1 MNEEKQKRLQ
11 ELGVD
16 TEELL
21 ARFMGN
27 EALMT
32 RFLGKFPQDENF
44 GRLEQALEA
53 GDAAGAYAAAH
64 TLKGVTGNLSLAR
77 LYQLVCAVV
86 EPLREND
93 IDTAKK
99 NMPALRQQYGRTVEG
114 IAAEMQGNR

>member
-64 TLKGVTGNLSLAR
+64 TLKGVCHCLGMTR
-77 LYQLVCAVV
+77 LYDSSYALTEVLRAGLPHDGALLNRVHQDYETVIRAVHG
-86 EPLREND
+86 LGG
-93 IDTAKK
+93 
-99 NMPALRQQYGRTVEG
+99 GR
-114 IAAEMQGNR
+114 